1 MLVNS
6 FDTKYA
12 KTASKYE
19 SLDNSFT
26 KILSSNSKFSRIF
39 TSVIENKSLNS
50 ISDVTLRSDITGQ
63 VINTILTHDSK
74 SKHYLYY
81 MGDVFKKNKM
91 SNNIKQFRQH
101 GVEIINLPKNKSF
114 KEVLEILDN
123 ILKNILKKNYTYVFT
138 DPKIRKITNYLLD
151 HNVNNNNYKISKF
164 INIFKKNIKA
174 PFELNLE
181 KDFFSQD
188 YHQDI
193 FFYVYSNISK
203 KIIAQGGG
211 YQYKKNKKKVDGFGF
226 SCNVDYLAE
235 LTL

>member
-12 KTASKYE
+12 KTALKYE

-26 KILSSNSKFSRIF
+26 KILSSNNKFSRIF
-39 TSVIENKSLNS
+39 TSVIENKSLKS
-50 ISDVTLRSDITGQ
+50 LSEVTLRSDITGQ
-63 VINTILTHDSK
+63 VINTILTHDSN

-91 SNNIKQFRQH
+91 NNNIKQFRQH

-114 KEVLEILDN
+114 KKVLEILDS

-138 DPKIRKITNYLLD
+138 DPSISKNISYLLD
-151 HNVNNNNYKISKF
+151 NSSRKNNISKF
-164 INIFKKNIKA
+164 VNIFKKNIKA

-211 YQYKKNKKKVDGFGF
+211 YQYKKNIKKVEGFGF
-226 SCNVDYLAE
+226 SCNVDYIAE
-235 LTL
+235 LI

>member
-12 KTASKYE
+12 KTALKYE

-26 KILSSNSKFSRIF
+26 KILSSYSKFSRIF
-39 TSVIENKSLNS
+39 TSVIENKSLKS
-50 ISDVTLRSDITGQ
+50 LSEATLRSDITGQ
-63 VINTILTHDSK
+63 VINTILTHDSN

-91 SNNIKQFRQH
+91 NNNFKQFRQH

-114 KEVLEILDN
+114 KEVLEILDS

-138 DPKIRKITNYLLD
+138 DPRISKNISYLLD
-151 HNVNNNNYKISKF
+151 NSSQKNNISKF
-164 INIFKKNIKA
+164 VNIFKKNIKA

-181 KDFFSQD
+181 KNFFSQD

-211 YQYKKNKKKVDGFGF
+211 YQYKKNLKKLDGFGF
-226 SCNVDYLAE
+226 SCNVDYIAE
-235 LTL
+235 LI

>member
-26 KILSSNSKFSRIF
+26 KILSSNNKFSRIF
-39 TSVIENKSLNS
+39 TSVIENKSLKS
-50 ISDVTLRSDITGQ
+50 LSEVTLRSDITGQ
-63 VINTILTHDSK
+63 VINTILTHDSN

-91 SNNIKQFRQH
+91 NNNIKQFRQH

-114 KEVLEILDN
+114 KEVLEILDS

-138 DPKIRKITNYLLD
+138 DPRISKNISYLLD
-151 HNVNNNNYKISKF
+151 NSSRKNNISKF
-164 INIFKKNIKA
+164 VNIFKKNIKA

-211 YQYKKNKKKVDGFGF
+211 YQYKKNIKKVEGFGF
-226 SCNVDYLAE
+226 SCNVDYIAE
-235 LTL
+235 LI

>member
-12 KTASKYE
+12 KTALKYE

-26 KILSSNSKFSRIF
+26 KILSSNNKFSRIF
-39 TSVIENKSLNS
+39 TSVIENKSLKS
-50 ISDVTLRSDITGQ
+50 LSEATLRSDITGQ
-63 VINTILTHDSK
+63 VINTILTHDSN

-91 SNNIKQFRQH
+91 NNNIKQFRQH

-114 KEVLEILDN
+114 KEVLEILDS

-138 DPKIRKITNYLLD
+138 DPRISNNISYLLD
-151 HNVNNNNYKISKF
+151 NSSRKNNISKF
-164 INIFKKNIKA
+164 VNIFKKNISA

-211 YQYKKNKKKVDGFGF
+211 YQYKKNIKKVEGFGF
-226 SCNVDYLAE
+226 SCNVDYIAE
-235 LTL
+235 LI

>member
-12 KTASKYE
+12 KTALKYE

-26 KILSSNSKFSRIF
+26 KILSSNNKFSRIF
-39 TSVIENKSLNS
+39 TSVIENKSLKS
-50 ISDVTLRSDITGQ
+50 LSEAILRSDITGQ
-63 VINTILTHDSK
+63 VINTILTHDSN

-91 SNNIKQFRQH
+91 NNNIKQFRQH

-114 KEVLEILDN
+114 KEVLEILDS

-138 DPKIRKITNYLLD
+138 DPSISKNISYLLD
-151 HNVNNNNYKISKF
+151 NSSRKNNISKF
-164 INIFKKNIKA
+164 VNIFKKNIKA

-211 YQYKKNKKKVDGFGF
+211 YQYKKNIKKVEGFGF
-226 SCNVDYLAE
+226 SCNVDYIAE
-235 LTL
+235 LI

>member
-12 KTASKYE
+12 NTAIKYE

-26 KILSSNSKFSRIF
+26 KILNSYNKFSRIF
-39 TSVIENKSLNS
+39 TSVIENKSLKS
-50 ISDVTLRSDITGQ
+50 LSEATLRSDITGQ
-63 VINTILTHDSK
+63 VINTILTHHSN

-91 SNNIKQFRQH
+91 NNNIKQFRQH

-123 ILKNILKKNYTYVFT
+123 VLKNILKKNYTYVFT
-138 DPKIRKITNYLLD
+138 DPKIKKNTSYILD
-151 HNVNNNNYKISKF
+151 QSIHKNNISKF
-164 INIFKKNIKA
+164 VNIFKKNISA

-193 FFYVYSNISK
+193 FFYVYSNSSK

-211 YQYKKNKKKVDGFGF
+211 YQYKKNTKKVEGFGF
-226 SCNVDYLAE
+226 SCNVDYIVE
-235 LTL
+235 LT

>member
-6 FDTKYA
+6 FDTKYSLTA
-12 KTASKYE
+12 KKYE

-26 KILSSNSKFSRIF
+26 KTVRANKKFSRIF
-39 TSVIENKSLNS
+39 TSVIEDKSLKS
-50 ISDVTLRSDITGQ
+50 LSDATLRSDITGQ

-74 SKHYLYY
+74 SKHFLYY
-81 MGDVFKKNKM
+81 MGDVFKKDKM
-91 SNNIKQFRQH
+91 NSDNIKQFRQH

-114 KEVLEILDN
+114 KEVLEILDS

-138 DPKIRKITNYLLD
+138 DPRISKNISYLLD
-151 HNVNNNNYKISKF
+151 NSSRKNNISKF
-164 INIFKKNIKA
+164 VNIFKKNINA
-174 PFELNLE
+174 PYELNLE

-211 YQYKKNKKKVDGFGF
+211 YQYKKNLKKLEGFGF
-226 SCNVDYLAE
+226 SCNVDYIAE
-235 LTL
+235 LI

>member
-12 KTASKYE
+12 KTALKYE

-26 KILSSNSKFSRIF
+26 KILSSNNKFSRIF
-39 TSVIENKSLNS
+39 TSVIENKSLKS
-50 ISDVTLRSDITGQ
+50 LSEATLRSDITGQ
-63 VINTILTHDSK
+63 VINTILTHDSN

-91 SNNIKQFRQH
+91 NNNIKQFRQH

-114 KEVLEILDN
+114 KEVLEILDR

-138 DPKIRKITNYLLD
+138 DPRISKNISYLLD
-151 HNVNNNNYKISKF
+151 NSSRKNNISKF
-164 INIFKKNIKA
+164 VNIFKKNIKA

-211 YQYKKNKKKVDGFGF
+211 YQYKKNIKKVEGFGF
-226 SCNVDYLAE
+226 SCNVDYIAE
-235 LTL
+235 LI

>member
-12 KTASKYE
+12 KTALKYE

-26 KILSSNSKFSRIF
+26 KILSSNNKFSRIF
-39 TSVIENKSLNS
+39 TSVIENKSLKS
-50 ISDVTLRSDITGQ
+50 LSEATLRSDITGQ
-63 VINTILTHDSK
+63 VINTILTHDSN

-101 GVEIINLPKNKSF
+101 GVEIINLPKYKSF
-114 KEVLEILDN
+114 KEVLEILDS

-138 DPKIRKITNYLLD
+138 DPRISKNISYLLD
-151 HNVNNNNYKISKF
+151 NGSINNNISKF
-164 INIFKKNIKA
+164 VNIFKKNIKA

-211 YQYKKNKKKVDGFGF
+211 YQYKKNIKKVEGFGF
-226 SCNVDYLAE
+226 SCNVDYIAE
-235 LTL
+235 LI